1 MIYYGYAVRVSPGN
15 LLSRVCAVQMLY
27 HWIALALEYKLVSI
41 IVRARERPCSTVAHH
56 RSLVLLA
63 FL

>member
-1 MIYYGYAVRVSPGN
+1 MIYYGYTVRVSPGN

-41 IVRARERPCSTVAHH
+41 IARARERPCST
-56 RSLVLLA
+56 S
-63 FL
+63 